1 MGNMLFLP
9 LFHTLIMLNREFN
22 DIITSSI
29 DITGQTKQIGGNKNE
44 FINYGGSKSR
54 ACRSTKQPCK

>member
-1 MGNMLFLP
+1 MLFLP

-44 FINYGGSKSR
+44 FIYYGGSK
-54 ACRSTKQPCK
+54 

>member
-44 FINYGGSKSR
+44 FINYGGSK
-54 ACRSTKQPCK
+54 